1 MRKVKLSMIGVI
13 ITILM
18 TSFYCDLHAQKQV
31 IPDSRLYEM
40 MGQAEVDM
48 MLQLAPE
55 KVLIYNHMLNH
66 SFYTSKNLPTNTK
79 VVGSIYDVKHINGS
93 QIFSASEND
102 ILSHK
107 FIFINYNFQRDS
119 EKHLAYKIGESGQ
132 YLIVYP
138 ENLYFEKETKYVRLF
153 GIKY

>member
-13 ITILM
+13 IIILM

-31 IPDSRLYEM
+31 TPDSRLSEM

-66 SFYTSKNLPTNTK
+66 SFYTSKKLPTNTK

-93 QIFSASEND
+93 QLFSASEND
-102 ILSHK
+102 ILAHK
-107 FIFINYNFQRDS
+107 FIFLNYQFQKDS
-119 EKHLAYKIGESGQ
+119 EKHIDYKIGESGQ

-138 ENLYFEKETKYVRLF
+138 EKIYSEKEVNYVRSF
-153 GIKY
+153 GFKY